1 MEGLQAS
8 MSKKIVMITTEHSIQ
23 QDDYSPRGEFR
34 NILLYLIS
42 TFSPQPIIEEWR
54 SDSHSTIG
62 RRVADEKLAG
72 AWHGISPP
80 TDLKLSWHEYRNL
93 DGLMLREYGPIA
105 LQTAREQYMLDRVQE
120 VTSDSQTAL
129 LIAGLAHHQSL
140 AEKLTDLGY
149 EIEAFCW
156 LKPGDPI
163 PDFVPSV
170 WLWKSS

>member
-1 MEGLQAS
+1 MQKPAA
-8 MSKKIVMITTEHSIQ
+8 SKKIVVVTTEHSIQ

-34 NILLYLIS
+34 NILLYLTA
-42 TFSPQPIIEEWR
+42 TFSPQLIMEEWK
-54 SDSHSTIG
+54 SDGPMTIG
-62 RRVADEKLAG
+62 RRIADKKMPG

-105 LQTAREQYMLDRVQE
+105 LQTAREQYMIDRVQE
-120 VTSDSQTAL
+120 ATTEAQTTL

-140 AEKLTDLGY
+140 AEKLKNLGY

-156 LKPGDPI
+156 MKPGDPI
-163 PDFVPSV
+163 PDFV
-170 WLWKSS
+170 SSDWTWTSD